1 MGVRAT
7 MGDDNNIYLFKHDN
21 GALWKINIQSIINEY
36 NSNDDN
42 YAYQLVRKYKKLLKD
57 AEMENRQLKIQ
68 CNKQKQINNTLGS
81 KKKKRMSKIGK
92 GDDVINK
99 KMKKKVDEL
108 EQQNKEQQTEIMR
121 LEEKIKKQSYY
132 INDLEAEKMKA
143 NNTTLTQRL
152 KIKELQSK
160 LNELEGDS
168 NELQNIED
176 FLKHQEK
183 LSKKQDAAMANIG
196 IET

>member
-1 MGVRAT
+1 MG
-7 MGDDNNIYLFKHDN
+7 
-21 GALWKINIQSIINEY
+21 
-36 NSNDDN
+36 
-42 YAYQLVRKYKKLLKD
+42 
-57 AEMENRQLKIQ
+57 
-68 CNKQKQINNTLGS
+68 GS

-99 KMKKKVDEL
+99 KM
-108 EQQNKEQQTEIMR
+108 
-121 LEEKIKKQSYY
+121 KKQSYY

-183 LSKKQDAAMANIG
+183 LSKKQDAAMADIG
-196 IET
+196 IETTED